1 MLEESSLL
9 ICLIIQAIRAPRSQ
23 AARATRW
30 TNRLVSGNVASR
42 ACDACYLAGTR
53 HDHQMRP
60 PQLWSMSPV
69 TIPSVCRFLS
79 RSRVP
84 SVLNSKVN
92 HNNNMNNNCACT
104 VVSHSRG
111 FACFDLTFCPLST
124 AVQWSTR
131 ADFNNVVGERELLD
145 WISYHGTMGAQCLIA
160 GLTQGRRY
168 FLRAACGNVKGWG
181 SYRNSVPASVVP
193 SSE

>member
-1 MLEESSLL
+1 M
-9 ICLIIQAIRAPRSQ
+9 
-23 AARATRW
+23 
-30 TNRLVSGNVASR
+30 
-42 ACDACYLAGTR
+42 
-53 HDHQMRP
+53 
-60 PQLWSMSPV
+60 
-69 TIPSVCRFLS
+69 PSA
-79 RSRVP
+79 
-84 SVLNSKVN
+84 LNSKVN
-92 HNNNMNNNCACT
+92 HNNYNNMNNNNNCACT

-111 FACFDLTFCPLST
+111 FARFDLTFCPLST

-145 WISYHGTMGAQCLIA
+145 WISYHGTMGAQCHIA

-193 SSE
+193 SSEYSQKKKKKWSIYSLNREDYLNLRYKIKLMAIIFKI